1 MKRLMRS
8 AAAQAALGLGLAAY
22 LKPTLASIRWRQEGR
37 ELVEAVWDQGG
48 GVIVCFWHGRIALS
62 PACWPLRRV
71 RQGRAQEPRALIS
84 LSPDGAFVA
93 DDRVVCAIR
102 DGRVTAA
109 AHPALV
115 GRVEVRGQ
123 GILSAVDLGLDVR
136 PEAVLHL
143 AVDLVETASRLPDP
157 PADAD
162 ILGAAVPRLV
172 LDRGVRAAG
181 LAPLLVRAALRKLRP

>member
-1 MKRLMRS
+1 MVTLHGACIALRGAGILIRGPSGAGKSSLALLL
-8 AAAQAALGLGLAAY
+8 AAA
-22 LKPTLASIRWRQEGR
+22 
-37 ELVEAVWDQGG
+37 
-48 GVIVCFWHGRIALS
+48 
-62 PACWPLRRV
+62 
-71 RQGRAQEPRALIS
+71 
-84 LSPDGAFVA
+84 PDGAFVA

-109 AHPALV
+109 AHPALN

>member
-1 MKRLMRS
+1 MVTLHGACIALRGAGILIRGPSGAGKSSLALLL
-8 AAAQAALGLGLAAY
+8 AAA
-22 LKPTLASIRWRQEGR
+22 
-37 ELVEAVWDQGG
+37 
-48 GVIVCFWHGRIALS
+48 
-62 PACWPLRRV
+62 
-71 RQGRAQEPRALIS
+71 
-84 LSPDGAFVA
+84 PDGAFVA

-109 AHPALV
+109 AHPALN

-157 PADAD
+157 PAEAD

-181 LAPLLVRAALRKLRP
+181 LAPLLVRAALRKPRP

>member
-1 MKRLMRS
+1 MVTLYGACIALRGAGILIRGPSGAGKSSLALLL
-8 AAAQAALGLGLAAY
+8 AAA
-22 LKPTLASIRWRQEGR
+22 
-37 ELVEAVWDQGG
+37 
-48 GVIVCFWHGRIALS
+48 
-62 PACWPLRRV
+62 
-71 RQGRAQEPRALIS
+71 
-84 LSPDGAFVA
+84 PDGAFVA

-109 AHPALV
+109 AHPALN

-181 LAPLLVRAALRKLRP
+181 LAPLLVRAALRKPRP

>member
-1 MKRLMRS
+1 MFTLHGACIALRGAGILIRGPSGAGKSSLALLL
-8 AAAQAALGLGLAAY
+8 AAA
-22 LKPTLASIRWRQEGR
+22 
-37 ELVEAVWDQGG
+37 
-48 GVIVCFWHGRIALS
+48 
-62 PACWPLRRV
+62 
-71 RQGRAQEPRALIS
+71 
-84 LSPDGAFVA
+84 PDGAFVA

>member
-1 MKRLMRS
+1 MVTLHGACIALRGAGILIRGPSGAGKSSLALLL
-8 AAAQAALGLGLAAY
+8 AAA
-22 LKPTLASIRWRQEGR
+22 
-37 ELVEAVWDQGG
+37 
-48 GVIVCFWHGRIALS
+48 
-62 PACWPLRRV
+62 
-71 RQGRAQEPRALIS
+71 
-84 LSPDGAFVA
+84 PDGAFVA

>member
-1 MKRLMRS
+1 MVTLHGACIALRGAGILIRGPSGAGKSSLALLL
-8 AAAQAALGLGLAAY
+8 AAA
-22 LKPTLASIRWRQEGR
+22 
-37 ELVEAVWDQGG
+37 
-48 GVIVCFWHGRIALS
+48 
-62 PACWPLRRV
+62 
-71 RQGRAQEPRALIS
+71 
-84 LSPDGAFVA
+84 PDGAFVA

-109 AHPALV
+109 AHPALN

-157 PADAD
+157 PAEAD

>member
-1 MKRLMRS
+1 MVTLHGACIALRGAGILIRGPSGAGKSSLALLL
-8 AAAQAALGLGLAAY
+8 AAA
-22 LKPTLASIRWRQEGR
+22 
-37 ELVEAVWDQGG
+37 
-48 GVIVCFWHGRIALS
+48 
-62 PACWPLRRV
+62 
-71 RQGRAQEPRALIS
+71 
-84 LSPDGAFVA
+84 PDGAFVA

-181 LAPLLVRAALRKLRP
+181 LAPLLVRAALRKPRP